1 MDENKSDWVIVE
13 YLPTKVP
20 TIYMGHVTGQTYA
33 LGPNGCSMH
42 PADARAAFKLRR
54 HGKPIFALAASPETP
69 AAVVAPAA
77 PTSGDDA
84 DDIVQEE
91 QTEAVPDAGTEAG
104 TEVGTEV
111 GTEAEATPTRRRRS
125 SARGG

>member
-69 AAVVAPAA
+69 AAAVASVAL
-77 PTSGDDA
+77 TSGVD
-84 DDIVQEE
+84 
-91 QTEAVPDAGTEAG
+91 AVPAEQIEAEVEADSVLPTEP
-104 TEVGTEV
+104 TD
-111 GTEAEATPTRRRRS
+111 EATPTRRRRS